1 MGRPRAAA
9 GALLVALALATAPA
23 EASPKPPFTAT
34 PGPDR
39 AELTAR
45 DGQRARAAAASTR
58 RRPRVKAPKSGE
70 YKGAGGTLALYVSGK
85 SIDLAAFAFDCG
97 AATGRT
103 SLNAIPLKR
112 TKRGYRFAIKANGNV
127 TYSDSHADEN
137 ASVAIKGR
145 FARNGKTV
153 SGTFRVDSPRCADTG
168 DVRWHAR
175 R

>member
-1 MGRPRAAA
+1 VR
-9 GALLVALALATAPA
+9 
-23 EASPKPPFTAT
+23 
-34 PGPDR
+34 
-39 AELTAR
+39 
-45 DGQRARAAAASTR
+45 
-58 RRPRVKAPKSGE
+58 APKSGE

-127 TYSDSHADEN
+127 TYSDDHPDEN

-145 FARNGKTV
+145 FARSGKTV
-153 SGTFRVDSPRCADTG
+153 RGTFRVNSPRCADTG
-168 DVRWHAR
+168 DVRWRAKR
-175 R
+175 